1 MQAMDLSKAAL
12 RKERKR
18 NRIPEIDFLRGLA
31 ILLMIFD
38 HLCVD
43 LAMLPGILKSVA
55 SNYSIIGIEPVRAM
69 AEFGNFC
76 FYEGLPVG
84 GFPLRDAAHILFV
97 GVFVLLSGICCT
109 FSRNNWKRTGI
120 LFAFAMIIKLAF
132 FGLGV
137 AIEDPSMYIY
147 FGMLDSLFI
156 AHLLYCIKDHF
167 SKDKWLDLGIG
178 LYFVFLCCM
187 LMDSNPVGYADPSDV
202 LPHLFR
208 LFIGQAG
215 AGGDYIRPL
224 PVIALL
230 FIGAFVGKTLYA
242 KKKSYLP
249 GLRYA
254 EPFGFCGRH
263 SALIYLLHQP
273 LLALILL
280 FVCLGLGYRL

>member
-76 FYEGLPVG
+76 FYEGLPIG

-178 LYFVFLCCM
+178 LYFVFLCR
-187 LMDSNPVGYADPSDV
+187 LEDEKERVPTERDRYQVGMEWVEVEALRKGDLFPRAIRDN
-202 LPHLFR
+202 LPAL
-208 LFIGQAG
+208 LG
-215 AGGDYIRPL
+215 AGE
-224 PVIALL
+224 
-230 FIGAFVGKTLYA
+230 T
-242 KKKSYLP
+242 
-249 GLRYA
+249 
-254 EPFGFCGRH
+254 
-263 SALIYLLHQP
+263 IYL
-273 LLALILL
+273 
-280 FVCLGLGYRL
+280 GSERER